1 MYSLVILLCVVF
13 KYNLLITLL
22 HWQATLL
29 FLVLF
34 NGPKERMANYN
45 DDKLPRLTCD
55 YRTISRVQTP
65 NYVTHTIELLKL
77 IENMPLREK
86 RQLANMA

>member
-1 MYSLVILLCVVF
+1 
-13 KYNLLITLL
+13 
-22 HWQATLL
+22 
-29 FLVLF
+29 
-34 NGPKERMANYN
+34 MANYN

-65 NYVTHTIELLKL
+65 NYVTHTIEPLTM

-86 RQLANMA
+86 SERNKPTWHRAGLLLGWPAVSDRWLP